1 LSEIGGESVNTAS
14 LKREILES
22 LKDREYRDAFKEENV
37 FTSICFQIRA
47 LREQREKSQKELG
60 RLVIPMMAP
69 ERISILE
76 DPNAETKP
84 TVATLL
90 RLADAFDVGLDI
102 RFVPFATVI
111 DRSVHTDMK
120 ELEVQ
125 SFDKELPAIE
135 LAIEAELADKKDV
148 ARVGEPTDQWEMLKG
163 KGQGEIQQEA
173 NASRGWGEMNNRN
186 NPFERVA

>member
-1 LSEIGGESVNTAS
+1 MLLSPRQHQALPKPECILLSEIGGESVNTAS

-90 RLADAFDVGLDI
+90 RLQMLLMLALISGL
-102 RFVPFATVI
+102 FPSL
-111 DRSVHTDMK
+111 RS
-120 ELEVQ
+120 
-125 SFDKELPAIE
+125 
-135 LAIEAELADKKDV
+135 
-148 ARVGEPTDQWEMLKG
+148 
-163 KGQGEIQQEA
+163 
-173 NASRGWGEMNNRN
+173 
-186 NPFERVA
+186 